1 MVVETKNV
9 ILNAAEALF
18 AERGFALTSLRHIT
32 AKAGVNLAAVNYHFG
47 SKQALI
53 QAVFERRIIPM
64 NRRRLER
71 LDELQAKYDAR
82 SIPLDALIEAF
93 VGPAMELA
101 TDQDQGGALFIR
113 LLGRSYT
120 EPSVSLQQS
129 IRALHGPVIERFKDA
144 FSSVLPA
151 LPANE
156 LYWRMHF
163 MVGLLAY
170 MMSGTDMMRLIAS
183 CQLCDPL
190 DIAATVQRLGV
201 FISAGMRAPLLD
213 AGLQVEAQ
221 LDNAEIS

>member
-1 MVVETKNV
+1 MGAKTKNV

-32 AKAGVNLAAVNYHFG
+32 AAAGVNLAAVNYHFG

-53 QAVFERRIIPM
+53 KAVFERRIIPM
-64 NRRRLER
+64 NQRRLEC
-71 LDELQAKYDAR
+71 LEVLLSEYDAR
-82 SIPLDALIEAF
+82 SVPLDALIKAF

-101 TDQDQGGALFIR
+101 ADRDKGGALFIR

-120 EPSVSLQQS
+120 EPSMSLQQS
-129 IRALHGPVIERFKDA
+129 IRAMYGPVIERFKEA
-144 FSSVLPA
+144 FSSVLPE
-151 LPANE
+151 LPAEE

-190 DIAATVQRLGV
+190 DIEGAVQRLGV
-201 FISAGMRAPLLD
+201 FISAGMRAPIPW
-213 AGLQVEAQ
+213 GGPPQ
-221 LDNAEIS
+221 LDGAGNS